1 MQPDRWTR
9 CDSEVYATLADHN
22 TSALTETP
30 RPGSQGGS
38 EPDPHLSSERTES
51 HQNSNTTRTSIKD
64 EVTGSCRWAEH
75 ISLYWLKVYY
85 TASLHAAH
93 HSCVVF
99 LYLVPSD
106 GREQR
111 RASGAHYDPY
121 SRVFKVATSSGCS
134 DHYSCRGG
142 SQEEIYKE
150 RQAGIRTGSSF
161 RRLCLSH
168 PYILDQKIQ

>member
-22 TSALTETP
+22 TSTLTETP

-85 TASLHAAH
+85 TAFLHAAH
-93 HSCVVF
+93 HSRVCVYIFSWCPLMDESKGGRQVLIMIHIHVCLRWRPPVAAVITTAAEEEVRRRF
-99 LYLVPSD
+99 IKSD
-106 GREQR
+106 KQ
-111 RASGAHYDPY
+111 
-121 SRVFKVATSSGCS
+121 V
-134 DHYSCRGG
+134 
-142 SQEEIYKE
+142 
-150 RQAGIRTGSSF
+150 
-161 RRLCLSH
+161 
-168 PYILDQKIQ
+168 